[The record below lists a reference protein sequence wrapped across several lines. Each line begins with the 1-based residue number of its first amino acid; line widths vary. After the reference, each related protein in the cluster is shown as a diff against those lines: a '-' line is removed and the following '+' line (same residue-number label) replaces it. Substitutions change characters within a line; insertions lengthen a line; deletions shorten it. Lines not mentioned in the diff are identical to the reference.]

1 MEYKDRKAMPLFPIS
16 IVSELTELSARQIR
30 YYEEK
35 NLVAPLRSE
44 GNRRLF
50 SFYDV
55 DRLIEIKRLIDEGVN
70 LAGIKQ
76 VLKLRENQVQENEAK
91 KQSEEESKHYKKD
104 LTDKELHQLLRRELL
119 ESGYLNKPSINQGD
133 LSRFYH

>member
-1 MEYKDRKAMPLFPIS
+1 MDYKDRKAMPLFPIS

-35 NLVAPLRSE
+35 NLVTPLRSD

-76 VLKLRENQVQENEAK
+76 VLKLRENQVQEG
-91 KQSEEESKHYKKD
+91 ESKERNQDSKYKED
-104 LTDKELHQLLRRELL
+104 LSEKELHRLLRRELL

>member
-35 NLVAPLRSE
+35 SLVTPLRSE
-44 GNRRLF
+44 GNRRLY

-76 VLKLRENQVQENEAK
+76 VLKLKEIQIQEKQVTEQQKPKEQK
-91 KQSEEESKHYKKD
+91 RD
-104 LTDKELHQLLRRELL
+104 LTEKELHELLRRELL
-119 ESGYLNKPSINQGD
+119 ESGYLNNSSIIQGE

>member
-1 MEYKDRKAMPLFPIS
+1 MDYKDRKAMPLFPIS

-35 NLVAPLRSE
+35 KLVTPLRSE

-76 VLKLRENQVQENEAK
+76 VLKLRENQVQEV
-91 KQSEEESKHYKKD
+91 
-104 LTDKELHQLLRRELL
+104 R
-119 ESGYLNKPSINQGD
+119 
-133 LSRFYH
+133 LSRNQSTKTTKKILVKKNFISYYDENFLNLVT

>member
-1 MEYKDRKAMPLFPIS
+1 MNYKDRKAMPLFPIS

-76 VLKLRENQVQENEAK
+76 VLKLKENQVQESEAK
-91 KQSEEESKHYKKD
+91 ANKDHNKVYKKD
-104 LTDKELHQLLRRELL
+104 MSDKELHQLLRRELL

>member
-1 MEYKDRKAMPLFPIS
+1 MDYKDRKAMPLFPIS

-35 NLVAPLRSE
+35 KLVTPLRSE

-76 VLKLRENQVQENEAK
+76 VLKLRENQVQESQAK
-91 KQSEEESKHYKKD
+91 SQSEHKDYKK
-104 LTDKELHQLLRRELL
+104 R
-119 ESGYLNKPSINQGD
+119 S
-133 LSRFYH
+133 

>member
-1 MEYKDRKAMPLFPIS
+1 MDYKDRKAMPLFPIS

-35 NLVAPLRSE
+35 KLVTPLRSE

-76 VLKLRENQVQENEAK
+76 VLKLRENQVQESQAK
-91 KQSEEESKHYKKD
+91 SQSEHKDYKKD
-104 LTDKELHQLLRRELL
+104 LSEKELHQLLRRELL
-119 ESGYLNKPSINQGD
+119 ESGYLNKTSINQGD